1 MTELNQKQGTL
12 LGAGAVLLV
21 LWWFATGILL
31 YHSRNFAD
39 AIMHPAWLPINIP
52 GLLACILI
60 CLGLPALLYRGSGTS
75 QDSDREQNKAQS
87 SLKWSAR
94 FARWGIFTSQTGLI
108 LFASIQYY
116 ETFLWPVAA
125 KYDKKLVESG
135 GKLVF
140 GDILVAAP
148 LLASGLILT
157 LGFLFLLLYLK
168 RNDGEKAWPWT
179 LFAGALLFGSGLIA
193 PVRTLGLLLF
203 AAALLRYGLRA
214 RRS

>member
-1 MTELNQKQGTL
+1 MTDLNRKQGTL
-12 LGAGAVLLV
+12 LGAGAVLLI

-31 YHSRNFAD
+31 VNSSNFAD
-39 AIMHPAWLPINIP
+39 SIMHPAWLPINIP

-60 CLGLPALLYRGSGTS
+60 CLGLPTLLQTGSVAS
-75 QDSDREQNKAQS
+75 QVSDVEQKYS
-87 SLKWSAR
+87 ERSLRWSGR
-94 FARWGIFTSQTGLI
+94 FGRWGLFTSQTGLI
-108 LFASIQYY
+108 LFASVQYY

-168 RNDGEKAWPWT
+168 RKDGERAWPWT

-203 AAALLRYGLRA
+203 AGALIRYAIRA